1 MPCIEAGKKSF
12 RKTASRSSARLSP
25 FFRKTVYCFPQ
36 DCLLFSAR
44 LLPVFRKGGF
54 AFLRDL
60 SCSCFLYGTGKDG
73 FCAVCPAC
81 IVVPFS
87 MLSGAQPFASG
98 RIVPP
103 ERAFRC
109 QALRRDRPD
118 AHVSSVAGRF
128 SCSRQRSENGGKYFR
143 RLHVLTAFGRCAHSC
158 GLKVAASSSAA
169 VMQNCPLSPL

>member
-36 DCLLFSAR
+36 DRLLFSAR

-143 RLHVLTAFGRCAHSC
+143 LLHVLTAFGRCAHSC